1 VAPSDPRRTTRLIL
15 APPFALISHT
25 MTVHRILLMGNE
37 HLKRVSTNVA
47 DPTSEKTR
55 RLVDDLLDS
64 INAVDG
70 NGLAAPQIG
79 VNERVVVYRVP
90 AHRIPAGARQQPIPW
105 TPLVNPVL
113 EPLGDEKRLIWE
125 RCQSLPNLYGRVP
138 RYNRV
143 RLTYTTLAGTT
154 QTALAQGYHAM
165 LLQHE
170 CDHLDGVLYPMR
182 MTDMRD
188 LAFVSEIMPKGQD
201 FFGYTAA
208 QFDGD

>member
-1 VAPSDPRRTTRLIL
+1 
-15 APPFALISHT
+15 
-25 MTVHRILLMGNE
+25 MTIHRILLMGNE
-37 HLKRVSTNVA
+37 HLKQVSSAVD
-47 DPTSEKTR
+47 DPTSPETK
-55 RLVDDLLDS
+55 RLVDDLLET

-79 VNERVVVYRVP
+79 INRRVVVYRVP
-90 AHRIPAGARQQPIPW
+90 PHRIPAGSRQQPIPW
-105 TPLVNPVL
+105 TTLVNPVL
-113 EPLGDEKRLIWE
+113 EPQGDEKRPIWE

-138 RYNRV
+138 RYNRIK
-143 RLTYTTLAGTT
+143 LTF
-154 QTALAQGYHAM
+154 TALDGSTHSRFAQGFHAM

-170 CDHLDGVLYPMR
+170 CDHLDGILYPMR

>member
-1 VAPSDPRRTTRLIL
+1 
-15 APPFALISHT
+15 
-25 MTVHRILLMGNE
+25 MTIHRILLMGNE
-37 HLKRVSTNVA
+37 HLKQVSSAVD
-47 DPTSEKTR
+47 DPTSPETK
-55 RLVDDLLDS
+55 RLVDDLLDT

-79 VNERVVVYRVP
+79 INRRVVVYRVP
-90 AHRIPAGARQQPIPW
+90 PHRIPAGSRQQPIPW
-105 TPLVNPVL
+105 TTLVNPVL
-113 EPLGDEKRLIWE
+113 EPQGDEKRPIWE

-138 RYNRV
+138 RYNRIK
-143 RLTYTTLAGTT
+143 LTF
-154 QTALAQGYHAM
+154 TALDGSTHSRFAQGFHAM

-170 CDHLDGVLYPMR
+170 CDHLDGILYPMR

>member
-1 VAPSDPRRTTRLIL
+1 
-15 APPFALISHT
+15 
-25 MTVHRILLMGNE
+25 MTIHRILLMGNE
-37 HLKRVSTNVA
+37 HLKQVSSAVD
-47 DPTSEKTR
+47 DPTSPETK
-55 RLVDDLLDS
+55 RLVDDLLET

-79 VNERVVVYRVP
+79 INRRVVVYRVP
-90 AHRIPAGARQQPIPW
+90 PHRIPAGSRQQPIPW
-105 TPLVNPVL
+105 TTLVNPVL
-113 EPLGDEKRLIWE
+113 EPQGDEKRPIWE

-138 RYNRV
+138 RYNRIK
-143 RLTYTTLAGTT
+143 LTF
-154 QTALAQGYHAM
+154 TALDGSTHSRFAQGFHAM

-170 CDHLDGVLYPMR
+170 CDHLDGILYPMR

-188 LAFVSEIMPKGQD
+188 LAFVSEFMPKGQD

>member
-1 VAPSDPRRTTRLIL
+1 
-15 APPFALISHT
+15 

-37 HLKRVSTNVA
+37 HLKHVSSRVD
-47 DPTSEKTR
+47 DPTSPETK
-55 RLVDDLLDS
+55 RLVDDLLET

-79 VNERVVVYRVP
+79 INRRVVVYRVP
-90 AHRIPAGARQQPIPW
+90 PHRIPAGSRQQPIPW
-105 TPLVNPVL
+105 TTLINPVL
-113 EPLGDEKRLIWE
+113 EPQSDEKRPIWE
-125 RCQSLPNLYGRVP
+125 RCQSLPDLYGRVP
-138 RYNRV
+138 RYNRIK
-143 RLTYTTLAGTT
+143 LTFTSLDGST
-154 QTALAQGYHAM
+154 QSRFAQGFHAM

-170 CDHLDGVLYPMR
+170 CDHLDGILYPMR

-188 LAFVSEIMPKGQD
+188 LAFISEIMPKGQD

>member
-1 VAPSDPRRTTRLIL
+1 
-15 APPFALISHT
+15 
-25 MTVHRILLMGNE
+25 MTIHRILLMGNE
-37 HLKRVSTNVA
+37 HLRRVSAPVD
-47 DPTSEKTR
+47 DPTSPATKA
-55 RLVDDLLDS
+55 LVADLLDT

-79 VNERVVVYRVP
+79 VNLRVVVYRVP
-90 AHRIPAGARQQPIPW
+90 PHRIPAGARQQPVPW
-105 TPLVNPVL
+105 TTLVNPVL
-113 EPLGDEKRLIWE
+113 EPLDDDKRLIWE

-138 RYNRV
+138 RHNRI
-143 RLTYTTLAGTT
+143 RLTFTTLAGAAETR
-154 QTALAQGYHAM
+154 LAQGYHAM

-170 CDHLDGVLYPMR
+170 CDHLDGILYPMR

-208 QFDGD
+208 QFDGDAPT

>member
-1 VAPSDPRRTTRLIL
+1 
-15 APPFALISHT
+15 

-37 HLKRVSTNVA
+37 HLKRVSANVD

-55 RLVDDLLDS
+55 RLVDDLLDT

-79 VNERVVVYRVP
+79 VNLRVVVYRVP
-90 AHRIPAGARQQPIPW
+90 AHRIPAGARQQPIAW

-143 RLTYTTLAGTT
+143 RLTYTTLEGTT
-154 QTALAQGYHAM
+154 QTRLAQGYHAM

-208 QFDGD
+208 QFDGDA

>member
-1 VAPSDPRRTTRLIL
+1 
-15 APPFALISHT
+15 
-25 MTVHRILLMGNE
+25 MTIHRILLMGNE
-37 HLKRVSTNVA
+37 HLKQVSAPVE
-47 DPTSEKTR
+47 DPTSEETR

-79 VNERVVVYRVP
+79 VDRRVVVYRVP
-90 AHRIPAGARQQPIPW
+90 AHRIPAGARQQPVPW
-105 TPLVNPVL
+105 TTLVNPLL
-113 EPLGDEKRLIWE
+113 EPQGDEKRPIWE

-138 RYNRV
+138 RYNRIK
-143 RLTYTTLAGTT
+143 LTYTALDGTT
-154 QTALAQGYHAM
+154 HTRLAQGYHAM

-170 CDHLDGVLYPMR
+170 CDHLDGILYPMR
-182 MTDMRD
+182 MTNMADF
-188 LAFVSEIMPKGQD
+188 AFVSEIMPKGQD

>member
-1 VAPSDPRRTTRLIL
+1 
-15 APPFALISHT
+15 
-25 MTVHRILLMGNE
+25 MTIHRILLMGNE
-37 HLKRVSTNVA
+37 HLKQVSSAVD
-47 DPTSEKTR
+47 DPTSPETK
-55 RLVDDLLDS
+55 RLVDDLLET

-79 VNERVVVYRVP
+79 INRRVVVYRVP
-90 AHRIPAGARQQPIPW
+90 PHRIPAGSRQQPIPW
-105 TPLVNPVL
+105 TTLVNPVL
-113 EPLGDEKRLIWE
+113 EPQDDEKRHIWE

-138 RYNRV
+138 RYNRIK
-143 RLTYTTLAGTT
+143 LTF
-154 QTALAQGYHAM
+154 TALDGSTHSRFAQGFHAM

-170 CDHLDGVLYPMR
+170 CDHLDGILYPMR

>member
-1 VAPSDPRRTTRLIL
+1 
-15 APPFALISHT
+15 
-25 MTVHRILLMGNE
+25 MTIHRILLMGNE
-37 HLKRVSTNVA
+37 HLKQVSSAVD
-47 DPTSEKTR
+47 DPTSPETK
-55 RLVDDLLDS
+55 RLVDDLLET

-79 VNERVVVYRVP
+79 INRRVVVYRVP
-90 AHRIPAGARQQPIPW
+90 PHRIPAGSRQQPIPW
-105 TPLVNPVL
+105 TTLVNPVL
-113 EPLGDEKRLIWE
+113 EPQGDEKRHIWE

-138 RYNRV
+138 RYNRIK
-143 RLTYTTLAGTT
+143 LTF
-154 QTALAQGYHAM
+154 TALDGSTHSRFAQGFHAM

-170 CDHLDGVLYPMR
+170 CDHLDGILYPMR

>member
-1 VAPSDPRRTTRLIL
+1 
-15 APPFALISHT
+15 
-25 MTVHRILLMGNE
+25 MTIHRILLMGNE
-37 HLKRVSTNVA
+37 HLKQVSFPV
-47 DPTSEKTR
+47 DDQTSPETK
-55 RLVDDLLDS
+55 RLVDDLLET

-79 VNERVVVYRVP
+79 INRRVVVYRVP
-90 AHRIPAGARQQPIPW
+90 PHRIPAGSRQQPIPW
-105 TPLVNPVL
+105 TTLINPVL
-113 EPLGDEKRLIWE
+113 EPQSEEKRPIWE

-138 RYNRV
+138 RYNRIK
-143 RLTYTTLAGTT
+143 LTFTSLDGST
-154 QTALAQGYHAM
+154 QSRFAQGFHAM

-170 CDHLDGVLYPMR
+170 CDHLDGILYPMR

-188 LAFVSEIMPKGQD
+188 LAFISEIMPEGQD

>member
-1 VAPSDPRRTTRLIL
+1 
-15 APPFALISHT
+15 
-25 MTVHRILLMGNE
+25 MTIHRILLMGNE
-37 HLKRVSTNVA
+37 HLKQVSSAVD
-47 DPTSEKTR
+47 DPTSPETK
-55 RLVDDLLDS
+55 RLVDDLLDT

-79 VNERVVVYRVP
+79 INRRVVVYRVP
-90 AHRIPAGARQQPIPW
+90 PHRIPAGSRQQPIPW
-105 TPLVNPVL
+105 TTLVNPVL
-113 EPLGDEKRLIWE
+113 EPQDDEKRHIWE

-138 RYNRV
+138 RYNRIK
-143 RLTYTTLAGTT
+143 LTF
-154 QTALAQGYHAM
+154 TALDGSTHSRFAQGFHAM

-170 CDHLDGVLYPMR
+170 CDHLDGILYPMR